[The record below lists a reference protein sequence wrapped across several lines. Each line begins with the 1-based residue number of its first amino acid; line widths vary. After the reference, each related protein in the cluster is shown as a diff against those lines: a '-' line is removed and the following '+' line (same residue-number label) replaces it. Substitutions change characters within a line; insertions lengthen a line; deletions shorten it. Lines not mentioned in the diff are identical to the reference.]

1 MSMSHRKGLSRADKR
16 RNARLARLRAALPRE
31 NAILAIDLADR
42 KQVLVVTDHDSRVL
56 ARRTGRCRA
65 WELGDALTWGVDRAR
80 EAGFASVTV
89 ACEPTGHRW
98 RVVGELCALAGLTLV
113 CAQPLLVRRA
123 REAEDYTR
131 DKSDAKD
138 ALLIARLAAE
148 LRVYLP
154 EEQDPVWARLRHLA
168 ARRTD
173 VISQAGSARQRL
185 RDLLECAWPAALD
198 AAADPLDSSTWRA
211 SVAVALRLAGRGG
224 GAADLTLVRRTG
236 WTRFAAAVTRELP
249 AWGGRRRCHRIM
261 RAVYEATT
269 CQRGVLA
276 HRPGGLERAGFA
288 LADWQQLTRDR
299 GDVEDR
305 MVAVLD
311 QLDLTGPARRHPRA
325 VRGRRRGD
333 PRRDRRPGPLRHR
346 PRPGQA
352 RRAVS
357 AGQRVRP
364 PHRPDHHLPARPPP
378 AAAGRLAGRL
388 GRDPAQPGA
397 RRPPRPPDQPP
408 AQPAHRPAGPRRR
421 RRQPA
426 PPAARRGD
434 PPRPL
439 GPRHRRRRPP
449 PRPHG
454 GERRLTP
461 PTASPTGGASSPP
474 RRAHLVDQHEQP
486 QPAPPKLE

>member
-65 WELGDALTWGVDRAR
+65 WELGDALTWGVDQAR

-311 QLDLTGPARRHPRA
+311 QLDLTGLLAGIPGLSVVGAAAILAETGDPARFDTARALVKHAGLCPRA
-325 VRGRRRGD
+325 NESGRHTGRTTISRRGR
-333 PRRDRRPGPLRHR
+333 PRLRLAAWRAAWAAIPHNPVLAAR
-346 PRPGQA
+346 HAHLTSRQHNRLTDQQA
-352 RRAVS
+352 RAAVAAS
-357 AGQRVRP
+357 LLRQLHVVVTRRVP
-364 PHRPDHHLPARPPP
+364 W
-378 AAAGRLAGRL
+378 
-388 GRDPAQPGA
+388 DPAIAAGA
-397 RRPPRPPDQPP
+397 RRPDPTEVS
-408 AQPAHRPAGPRRR
+408 
-421 RRQPA
+421 
-426 PPAARRGD
+426 AA
-434 PPRPL
+434 
-439 GPRHRRRRPP
+439 
-449 PRPHG
+449 
-454 GERRLTP
+454 
-461 PTASPTGGASSPP
+461 
-474 RRAHLVDQHEQP
+474 
-486 QPAPPKLE
+486 